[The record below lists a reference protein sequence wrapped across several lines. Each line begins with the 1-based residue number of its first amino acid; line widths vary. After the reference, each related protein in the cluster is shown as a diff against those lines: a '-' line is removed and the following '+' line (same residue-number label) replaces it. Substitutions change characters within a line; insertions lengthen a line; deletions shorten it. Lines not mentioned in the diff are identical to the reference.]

1 MINWGSGYFLGL
13 KLGFILI
20 ILGIEFYFIVF
31 EKWIEKDISY
41 QEMTIFSL
49 LFIISIML
57 TILKIS
63 LISIFIPLSGYI
75 FIHFLQEK
83 KEKKITEKSEIRRI
97 NELKDIISQQPN
109 NYKAYI
115 ELGDIYFKKEE
126 YSQALQFYKTAY
138 RIKDLPLIRHK
149 ILVSEKENRRKEGVI
164 WICRNCGEENAQEQQ
179 RCKNC
184 GEEKDVIKSIAQ
196 DIKETKKYIIFLLI
210 LPIIVLLIFIII
222 KFLPL
227 YFSLMLFLFILYLVF
242 KFFLIP

>member
-13 KLGFILI
+13 KLAFILI

-31 EKWIEKDISY
+31 EKLMEKDISY
-41 QEMTIFSL
+41 QEITIFSF
-49 LFIISIML
+49 LFIASIVL

-63 LISIFIPLSGYI
+63 LISIFIPFSGYI

-83 KEKKITEKSEIRRI
+83 NEKYLSEKLEIKRI
-97 NELKDIISQQPN
+97 NELKEIISQQPN

-138 RIKDLPLIRHK
+138 RIKDLPLIKHK
-149 ILVSEKENRRKEGVI
+149 ISISEKEQKIKEREL
-164 WICRNCGEENAQEQQ
+164 WICRNCGEENLGGQQ
-179 RCKNC
+179 KCKNC
-184 GEEKDVIKSIAQ
+184 GERKDVIKSITA
-196 DIKETKKYIIFLLI
+196 DLKGVKKYIFFLLI
-210 LPIIVLLIFIII
+210 SPIIVLLIFIII

-227 YFSLMLFLFILYLVF
+227 YFSVILFLFMLYLAF
-242 KFFLIP
+242 RFFLTP